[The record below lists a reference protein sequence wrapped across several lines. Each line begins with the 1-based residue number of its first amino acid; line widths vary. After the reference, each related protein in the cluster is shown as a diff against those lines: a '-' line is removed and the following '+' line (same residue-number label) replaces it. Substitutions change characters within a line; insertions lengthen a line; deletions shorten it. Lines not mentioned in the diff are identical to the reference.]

1 MYEDVLFT
9 YRDGQLLRLRVPGQ
23 WGKEIFKALL
33 QGCFAQGGLQHR
45 PNVPDVQTLD
55 DARRHPENDPDLIV
69 LIWGVSAHFVKLPK
83 ELQDEMIARL
93 A

>member
-1 MYEDVLFT
+1 MCPLHTVTGSYYASVF
-9 YRDGQLLRLRVPGQ
+9 RGNG
-23 WGKEIFKALL
+23 GKEISGALL

-45 PNVPDVQTLD
+45 PNVPDVQTLY
-55 DARRHPENDPDLIV
+55 DAQRHPENYPDLIV
-69 LIWGVSAHFVKLPK
+69 RLWGVSAHFVKLPK